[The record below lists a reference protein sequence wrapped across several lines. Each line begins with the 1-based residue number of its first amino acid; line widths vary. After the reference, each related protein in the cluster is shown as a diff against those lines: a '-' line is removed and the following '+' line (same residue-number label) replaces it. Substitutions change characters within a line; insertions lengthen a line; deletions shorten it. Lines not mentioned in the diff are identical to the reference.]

1 MEKILLEAK
10 NPQHVYLLVLLTID
24 ADEINF
30 TNFTNSG
37 TRISD
42 ITGDIERPIVKYTE
56 SQMMDLP
63 RMIDISKLKERNMD
77 DMKVDK
83 HDHREK
89 AEVLI
94 IIEKSVTPEKCEE
107 IVSNQNYDGSI
118 ELGNT
123 ICNKLNAL
131 KEEIITAIQRIFKI
145 LKSPKFSRKYY
156 INIINKKKKKERNQE
171 GAKNMAFFRMYND
184 TNIVSE

>member
-1 MEKILLEAK
+1 MEELGVPYQK
-10 NPQHVYLLVLLTID
+10 NIYVPDNTITTIRKGTYTQGDEPHITTFVESYEEMRPEEKWTLT
-24 ADEINF
+24 
-30 TNFTNSG
+30 SG
-37 TRISD
+37 T
-42 ITGDIERPIVKYTE
+42 Y
-56 SQMMDLP
+56 
-63 RMIDISKLKERNMD
+63 MD
-77 DMKVDK
+77 DMKVESIFSKADWKEIKCSIKPLPKDK

-123 ICNKLNAL
+123 VCNKLNAL

-145 LKSPKFSRKYY
+145 LKSPKFSRKY
-156 INIINKKKKKERNQE
+156 
-171 GAKNMAFFRMYND
+171 
-184 TNIVSE
+184 